1 MNDLKRILEK
11 LKFDGVEY
19 TKLNMLIDY
28 EQPTKY
34 IVKSTNYSDEYK
46 IPVLTAGQTFI
57 LGYTN
62 EKEGIYEASKD
73 NPVIIFDD
81 FTTSFQ
87 WVDFR
92 FKVKSSAMKI
102 LTVKNGNR
110 LDLRYLYHCMK
121 NINYVPVDH
130 ARQWIEKYSYF
141 RVPYPSNQKIRHEIV
156 RILDSFTELTAEL
169 TAELTDRNMQY
180 EYYCQRLLTFDD
192 DFPKKQLYEVAT
204 FRNGKA
210 HEKEINLDGRYI
222 VVNSKFISTR
232 GEVKKLS
239 NSQLSPLYVDD
250 ILIVMSDLPNG
261 KALAKCFLVEKDDK
275 YTLNQRIGAIHVI
288 DEEVLITEFLFFILN
303 RNKQLLNYDNGVDQT
318 NLKKNDILNI
328 WIPIPS
334 IEEQSNIIRILKCFD
349 SLCNDFNV
357 GIPAEIEARKKQ
369 YEYYRNELLS
379 FKEKEVDRDE

>member
-1 MNDLKRILEK
+1 MEVSEVNDLKCILEK

-57 LGYTN
+57 LGYTD

-102 LTVKNGNR
+102 LTIKNGNH
-110 LDLRYLYHCMK
+110 LDLRYLFHCMN
-121 NINYVPVDH
+121 NIKYVPVDH
-130 ARQWIEKYSYF
+130 TRQWIEKYSNF

-156 RILDSFTELTAEL
+156 RVLDSFTELTTELTAEL
-169 TAELTDRNMQY
+169 TAR
-180 EYYCQRLLTFDD
+180 
-192 DFPKKQLYEVAT
+192 
-204 FRNGKA
+204 
-210 HEKEINLDGRYI
+210 EKELDYYKKELLYTAKELKIYFLEDISDNLDNRRKPI
-222 VVNSKFISTR
+222 KS
-232 GEVKKLS
+232 L
-239 NSQLSPLYVDD
+239 D
-250 ILIVMSDLPNG
+250 
-261 KALAKCFLVEKDDK
+261 
-275 YTLNQRIGAIHVI
+275 RIKGAYPYYGASGVI
-288 DEEVLITEFLFFILN
+288 DYINDYIFDGDYLLISEDGANLVNRVTPIAFSISGKSWVNNHAHVLKFEDYFTRRYVELYINTIDISRYVTGGAQPKL
-303 RNKQLLNYDNGVDQT
+303 NKQNMN
-318 NLKKNDILNI
+318 K
-328 WIPIPS
+328 IPIPLPNS
-334 IEEQSNIIRILKCFD
+334 DSERKRI
-349 SLCNDFNV
+349 V
-357 GIPAEIEARKKQ
+357 GILDKFYKLCYDISQGIQAEIEARQRQ